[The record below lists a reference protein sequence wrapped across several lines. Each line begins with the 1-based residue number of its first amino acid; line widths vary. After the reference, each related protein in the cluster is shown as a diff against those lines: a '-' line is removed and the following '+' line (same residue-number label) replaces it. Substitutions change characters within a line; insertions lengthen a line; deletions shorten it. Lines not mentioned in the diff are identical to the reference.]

1 MDNGRCRI
9 HGGLTPKGV
18 ASPHYVHGRRSRYQA
33 AIKGDL
39 AKAYKNGLAS
49 GDDLLSLKDETALL
63 EARIFELLKSLNTE
77 TAIPYGR
84 IVDALWSYEKVR
96 FHRDLEKVD
105 RAFHRLANLI
115 RTGAEAAKSKD
126 ETWDQIMDAMHL
138 KVKTSQTELNR
149 EVQLETLIPG
159 EKALLIFNAIL
170 SITKDT
176 LLDRLDDE
184 GQAKRIMAEIA
195 QGVYKMLPT
204 RQTVIDNNPT
214 EQESEDA

>member
-1 MDNGRCRI
+1 M
-9 HGGLTPKGV
+9 
-18 ASPHYVHGRRSRYQA
+18 
-33 AIKGDL
+33 
-39 AKAYKNGLAS
+39 KNQEE
-49 GDDLLSLKDETALL
+49 LLSLKDETALL

-96 FHRDLEKVD
+96 GGRNLTVAE
-105 RAFHRLANLI
+105 RAFAKLANLI
-115 RTGAEAAKSKD
+115 RTGAEAAQSKD
-126 ETWDQIMDAMHL
+126 ETWDQIMDAMNL

-176 LLDRLDDE
+176 LLDMLPHE
-184 GQAKRIMAEIA
+184 ESLAKRIMGTIA

-204 RQTVIDNNPT
+204 RQTVIENT
-214 EQESEDA
+214 AAEEREDG